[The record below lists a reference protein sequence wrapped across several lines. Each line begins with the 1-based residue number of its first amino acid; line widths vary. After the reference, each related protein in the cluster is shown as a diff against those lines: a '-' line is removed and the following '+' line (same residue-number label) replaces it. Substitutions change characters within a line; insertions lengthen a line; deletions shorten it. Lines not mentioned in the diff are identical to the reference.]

1 MVCSWAMRDGE
12 NYNGR
17 AGQGSFPVDLTW
29 GWGAEWIKEDL
40 PSLSPPKHWTPPRA
54 ADSDL
59 PLSPPSAP
67 RHF

>member
-29 GWGAEWIKEDL
+29 GWELWSCQGDPCSMNQHRRKQTLNLEDGI
-40 PSLSPPKHWTPPRA
+40 
-54 ADSDL
+54 
-59 PLSPPSAP
+59 
-67 RHF
+67 